1 MLIKRKKEKMMLL
14 KQDDDAIKIAAL
26 QASVLFN
33 HFGFTYAGEKLDGSD
48 GYIPTFNQLRSTIE
62 YLVKGV
68 RSDLVKKKYV
78 CHSSGRFTVEGD
90 RDEGINIMLN
100 LV

>member
-1 MLIKRKKEKMMLL
+1 MLL
-14 KQDDDAIKIAAL
+14 KEDDDAIEIAAL